1 RFPCASS
8 QITPSGHRPLVHA
21 SDRRLLWSTPS
32 GQDWQAALEEKYPN
46 SSLFRL
52 FQVIVRSLDTN
63 TRSNYGAGLLRFMQ
77 FCDSINIP
85 EAERMPAA
93 EKTLNNW
100 LAGVQFWHVIN
111 GAQWCGSQFLHHT
124 RRGFSKMVPP
134 SSRRAK
140 RPPTID
146 ALTILHDHLDLSDP
160 FDAAVSAVAMVSF
173 WSCCRS
179 GELVIPSP
187 NVIDILKHVSR
198 TVLPLAHLTVLEGV
212 RATVFHIP

>member
-1 RFPCASS
+1 M
-8 QITPSGHRPLVHA
+8 
-21 SDRRLLWSTPS
+21 
-32 GQDWQAALEEKYPN
+32 
-46 SSLFRL
+46 
-52 FQVIVRSLDTN
+52 VRSLDTN

-93 EKTLNNW
+93 EVLLSQFAAAFAGTTSEKMLNNW

-111 GAQWCGSQFLHHT
+111 GAQWRGSQFLHHT

-140 RPPTID
+140 HPPVTID
-146 ALTILHDHLDLSDP
+146 TLTILHDHLDLSDP

-173 WSCCRS
+173 
-179 GELVIPSP
+179 
-187 NVIDILKHVSR
+187 
-198 TVLPLAHLTVLEGV
+198 
-212 RATVFHIP
+212 